1 MTRYNK
7 SMREVLFQIREG
19 YSPKEIKMA
28 ISSRETGQREFT
40 IRSKDTRTWETGI
53 WIPNEKGLQTN

>member
-7 SMREVLFQIREG
+7 SMREVLFSIREG

-28 ISSRETGQREFT
+28 I
-40 IRSKDTRTWETGI
+40 GI
-53 WIPNEKGLQTN
+53 ANDKRYKGGNYDGAVRR